1 MERIYKELR
10 ADFYVINRY
19 GSCGY
24 RYDRTEF
31 YHNVTVKEIYDE
43 LITHAKKHHD
53 SDLLAIYVSDLLPI
67 FSIHNGEHIF
77 VENYNTKR
85 CAMLK

>member
-1 MERIYKELR
+1 MQKIYKELR
-10 ADFYVINRY
+10 VDFFVINRN

-24 RYDRTEF
+24 RYDCTKYF
-31 YHNVTVKEIYDE
+31 KGFSVKEIYKK
-43 LITHAKKHHD
+43 LISYVKENRD

-77 VENYNTKR
+77 VENYKTKR
-85 CAMLK
+85 CAILK